1 MKAPRDRALG
11 QVARAF
17 IEGRWKVSVNQ
28 QAIPATVTAPSASQ
42 LGQVAS
48 VRGSRISVGLA
59 RRATP
64 HASRATVGNF
74 MGIRTAR
81 SFLAGVITDV
91 SANSRSV
98 AEEQGH
104 YATAH
109 VDLVGEINDYGT
121 PSAEFRRGVTEYP
134 AIDDPVFEIE
144 ARELQLIFN
153 VAGTSVLDIGSL
165 QQNESIGAY
174 IDVDEMLTKHFAIL
188 GTTGVGKT
196 SAVALTL
203 QALLGKRPE
212 LRIFI
217 LDVHN
222 EYRRCFVDRAQI
234 LNPPNLRLPFWLFSF
249 DELVD
254 VLFSGRPGPD
264 EEIDILSELI
274 PLAKAAY
281 QQNRQQMER
290 AAGKRGEKAIRFT
303 VDTPVPYRVSDLIS
317 LLNERVGKLENRS
330 SRLTYSR
337 LINRIETVID
347 DGRYAFMFENANVGG
362 DTMAD
367 VLAQLFRLRP
377 GEQPMTIM
385 QLAGFPSEVVD
396 AVVSVVCRLAFDF
409 GLWSEG
415 AVPLLFVCEEA
426 HRYAS
431 ADRNVGFAPT
441 RRAISRIAKE
451 GRKYGVYLGL
461 VTQRPAELD
470 PTILSQCSTIFAMR
484 MTNDRD
490 QAILRSAVSDTT
502 ADLLDFLPA
511 LATAEVF
518 AFGEGVALPA
528 RIKLKSLPA
537 HQLPRSEAIANV
549 RDRFGADV
557 DQNFIVSVLDRWRT
571 ATSASKSGLEEAK
584 QEIRQ
589 ANAREAQP
597 QVPAPS
603 IEPDRA
609 AAPKRTLV
617 NRTDLYAAIKGAVPG
632 THGR

>member
-1 MKAPRDRALG
+1 MT
-11 QVARAF
+11 
-17 IEGRWKVSVNQ
+17 VNSESD
-28 QAIPATVTAPSASQ
+28 ASTASSASQ
-42 LGQVAS
+42 LGQVTS
-48 VRGSRISVGLA
+48 VRGSRISVGLF
-59 RRATP
+59 RRASIQS
-64 HASRATVGNF
+64 SRDTVGNF
-74 MGIRTAR
+74 MAIRTAR
-81 SFLAGVITDV
+81 SFLTGVITDV
-91 SANSRSV
+91 SANTRSAV
-98 AEEQGH
+98 EESGH
-104 YATAH
+104 YATAR
-109 VDLVGEINDYGT
+109 VDLVGEIYDHGS

-153 VAGTSVLDIGSL
+153 VAGTSVFDIGSL

-196 SAVALTL
+196 SAVALMLQTL
-203 QALLGKRPE
+203 LAKRPE
-212 LRIFI
+212 LRIFV

-234 LNPPNLRLPFWLFSF
+234 LNPPNLRLPFWLFGF
-249 DELVD
+249 DELID
-254 VLFSGRPGPD
+254 VLFSGRPAPD
-264 EEIDILSELI
+264 EEIDVLSELI
-274 PLAKAAY
+274 PQAKSMY
-281 QQNRQQMER
+281 QQTRQPLER
-290 AAGKRGEKAIRFT
+290 SVGRRGERPIRYT
-303 VDTPVPYRVSDLIS
+303 VDTPVPYRMSDLLS
-317 LLNERVGKLENRS
+317 LLNDRVGKLENRL

-337 LINRIETVID
+337 LLNRVQTVVD
-347 DGRYAFMFENANVGG
+347 DARYAFMFENANVGG

-385 QLAGFPSEVVD
+385 QLAGFPAEVVD

-426 HRYAS
+426 HRYAAS
-431 ADRNVGFAPT
+431 GNVGFAPT
-441 RRAISRIAKE
+441 RRAISRIARE

-470 PTILSQCSTIFAMR
+470 PTILSQCNTIFAMR

-528 RIKLKSLPA
+528 RIKLKALPS

-557 DQNFIVSVLDRWRT
+557 DQNFIASVLDRWRT
-571 ATSASKSGLEEAK
+571 ATSASKLTVDEVK
-584 QEIRQ
+584 QELRQ
-589 ANAREAQP
+589 AHASDTTRP
-597 QVPAPS
+597 
-603 IEPDRA
+603 A
-609 AAPKRTLV
+609 AAPTPVEPAQQPAQQTVQTRPTI
-617 NRTDLYAAIKGAVPG
+617 NRSDVYAAIKASNPG
-632 THGR
+632 GSGR

>member
-1 MKAPRDRALG
+1 MSVDAEASAPAALEAG
-11 QVARAF
+11 
-17 IEGRWKVSVNQ
+17 
-28 QAIPATVTAPSASQ
+28 Q
-42 LGQVAS
+42 LGQVTS
-48 VRGSRISVGLA
+48 VRGSRISVGLV
-59 RRATP
+59 RRATI
-64 HASRATVGNF
+64 ASSRDTVGNF
-74 MGIRTAR
+74 LAIRTAR
-81 SFLAGVITDV
+81 SFLTGVITDV
-91 SANSRSV
+91 SANVRTAV
-98 AEEQGH
+98 EESGH
-104 YATAH
+104 YATAR
-109 VDLVGEINDYGT
+109 VDLVGEIYDYGMPT
-121 PSAEFRRGVTEYP
+121 AEFRRGVTEYP

-153 VAGTSVLDIGSL
+153 VAGTSVFDIGSL
-165 QQNESIGAY
+165 QQNESISAY

-212 LRIFI
+212 LRIFV

-234 LNPPNLRLPFWLFSF
+234 LNPPNLRLPFWLFGF
-249 DELVD
+249 DELID
-254 VLFSGRPGPD
+254 VLFSGRPAPD
-264 EEIDILSELI
+264 EETDVLSELI
-274 PLAKAAY
+274 PLAKSMY
-281 QQNRQQMER
+281 QTSRQSLER
-290 AAGKRGEKAIRFT
+290 GLKKGGERPIRYT
-303 VDTPVPYRVSDLIS
+303 VDTPVPYRMSDLLS
-317 LLNERVGKLENRS
+317 LLNERVGKLENRL

-337 LINRIETVID
+337 LLNRIQTVVD
-347 DGRYAFMFENANVGG
+347 DARYAFMFENANVGG

-426 HRYAS
+426 HRYA
-431 ADRNVGFAPT
+431 AAGNIGFAPT
-441 RRAISRIAKE
+441 RRALSRIARE

-502 ADLLDFLPA
+502 ADLLDFLPS

-557 DQNFIVSVLDRWRT
+557 DQSFIASVLDRWRT
-571 ATSASKSGLEEAK
+571 ATSASKLTVDEVK
-584 QEIRQ
+584 QELRQ
-589 ANAREAQP
+589 AHASDAAR
-597 QVPAPS
+597 VPTAPNQIEPAEPAVQRQPS
-603 IEPDRA
+603 I
-609 AAPKRTLV
+609 
-617 NRTDLYAAIKGAVPG
+617 NRSDVYAAIKASNVGAKA
-632 THGR
+632 R

>member
-1 MKAPRDRALG
+1 MIVNSEADVPVAP
-11 QVARAF
+11 VAPEAM
-17 IEGRWKVSVNQ
+17 
-28 QAIPATVTAPSASQ
+28 Q
-42 LGQVAS
+42 LGQVTS
-48 VRGSRISVGLA
+48 VRGSRISVGLF
-59 RRATP
+59 RRASI
-64 HASRATVGNF
+64 ASSRDTVGNF

-81 SFLAGVITDV
+81 SFLTGVITDV
-91 SANSRSV
+91 SANIRTAV
-98 AEEQGH
+98 EESGH
-104 YATAH
+104 YATAR
-109 VDLVGEINDYGT
+109 VDLVGEIYDCGKPT
-121 PSAEFRRGVTEYP
+121 AEFRRGVSEYP

-153 VAGTSVLDIGSL
+153 VAGTSVFDIGSL
-165 QQNESIGAY
+165 QQNEEICAY

-212 LRIFI
+212 LRIFV

-234 LNPPNLRLPFWLFSF
+234 LNPPNLRLPFWLFGF
-249 DELVD
+249 DELID
-254 VLFSGRPGPD
+254 VLFSGRPAPD
-264 EEIDILSELI
+264 EEADVLSELI
-274 PLAKAAY
+274 PLAKSMY
-281 QQNRQQMER
+281 QQSRQVLER
-290 AAGKRGEKAIRFT
+290 GAKRGDRPIRYT
-303 VDTPVPYRVSDLIS
+303 VDTPVPYRMSDLLS
-317 LLNERVGKLENRS
+317 LLNERVGKLENRL

-337 LINRIETVID
+337 LLNRIQTVVD
-347 DGRYAFMFENANVGG
+347 DARYAFMFENANVGG

-385 QLAGFPSEVVD
+385 QLAGFPAEVVD

-426 HRYAS
+426 HRYA
-431 ADRNVGFAPT
+431 AAGNVGFAPT
-441 RRAISRIAKE
+441 RRAISRIARE

-490 QAILRSAVSDTT
+490 QAILRSALSDTT

-557 DQNFIVSVLDRWRT
+557 DQSFIASVLDRWRT
-571 ATSASKSGLEEAK
+571 ATSASKLTVDEVKQELRQAHATEISRVPVAPGPAEPGEEAVEK
-584 QEIRQ
+584 R
-589 ANAREAQP
+589 
-597 QVPAPS
+597 PA
-603 IEPDRA
+603 INRA
-609 AAPKRTLV
+609 DV
-617 NRTDLYAAIKGAVPG
+617 YAAIKASNPGA
-632 THGR
+632 HGR

>member
-1 MKAPRDRALG
+1 MIVDSEADAPLAPPSE
-11 QVARAF
+11 AR
-17 IEGRWKVSVNQ
+17 
-28 QAIPATVTAPSASQ
+28 Q
-42 LGQVAS
+42 LGQVTS
-48 VRGSRISVGLA
+48 VRGSRISVGLS
-59 RRATP
+59 RRATIQS
-64 HASRATVGNF
+64 SRDTVGNF
-74 MGIRTAR
+74 MAIRTAK
-81 SFLAGVITDV
+81 SFLTGVITDV
-91 SANSRSV
+91 SANTRSAV
-98 AEEQGH
+98 DESGH
-104 YATAH
+104 YATAR
-109 VDLVGEINDYGT
+109 VDLVGEISDYGM

-153 VAGTSVLDIGSL
+153 VAGTSVFDIGSL
-165 QQNESIGAY
+165 QQNEEIAAY

-212 LRIFI
+212 LRIFV

-234 LNPPNLRLPFWLFSF
+234 LNPPNLRLPFWLFGF
-249 DELVD
+249 DELID
-254 VLFSGRPGPD
+254 VLFSGRPAPD
-264 EEIDILSELI
+264 EEADVLSELI
-274 PLAKAAY
+274 PLAKSMY
-281 QQNRQQMER
+281 QMSRQSLER
-290 AAGKRGEKAIRFT
+290 GLKKGGERPIRYT
-303 VDTPVPYRVSDLIS
+303 VDTPVPYRMSDLLS
-317 LLNERVGKLENRS
+317 LLNERVGKLENRL

-337 LINRIETVID
+337 LLNRVQTVVD
-347 DGRYAFMFENANVGG
+347 DARYAFMFENANVGG

-426 HRYAS
+426 HRYA
-431 ADRNVGFAPT
+431 AAGNIGFAPT
-441 RRAISRIAKE
+441 RRAISRIARE

-490 QAILRSAVSDTT
+490 QAILRSALSDTT

-528 RIKLKSLPA
+528 RIKLKTLPA
-537 HQLPRSEAIANV
+537 QQLPRSEAIANV

-557 DQNFIVSVLDRWRT
+557 DQSFIASVLDRWRT
-571 ATSASKSGLEEAK
+571 ATSASKLTVDEVK
-584 QEIRQ
+584 QELRQ
-589 ANAREAQP
+589 AHATDMARGPTAANQAE
-597 QVPAPS
+597 PAEPTVQRQPS
-603 IEPDRA
+603 I
-609 AAPKRTLV
+609 
-617 NRTDLYAAIKGAVPG
+617 NRSDVYAAIKASNVGVK
-632 THGR
+632 TR

>member
-1 MKAPRDRALG
+1 MIADSEASAPA
-11 QVARAF
+11 
-17 IEGRWKVSVNQ
+17 
-28 QAIPATVTAPSASQ
+28 QAPAPEAAQ
-42 LGQVAS
+42 LGQVTS
-48 VRGSRISVGLA
+48 VRGSRISVGLF
-59 RRATP
+59 RRASI
-64 HASRATVGNF
+64 ASSRDTVGNF

-81 SFLAGVITDV
+81 SFLTGVITDV
-91 SANSRSV
+91 SANVRSAV
-98 AEEQGH
+98 EESGH
-104 YATAH
+104 YATAR
-109 VDLVGEINDYGT
+109 VDLVGEIYDCGLPT
-121 PSAEFRRGVTEYP
+121 AEFRRGVSEYP

-153 VAGTSVLDIGSL
+153 VAGTSVFDIGSL
-165 QQNESIGAY
+165 QQNEAIGAY

-212 LRIFI
+212 LRIFV

-222 EYRRCFVDRAQI
+222 EYRRCFLDRAQI
-234 LNPPNLRLPFWLFSF
+234 LNPPNLRLPFWLFGF
-249 DELVD
+249 DELID
-254 VLFSGRPGPD
+254 VLFSGRPAPD
-264 EEIDILSELI
+264 EETDVLSELI
-274 PLAKAAY
+274 PLAKSMY
-281 QQNRQQMER
+281 QMSRQSLER
-290 AAGKRGEKAIRFT
+290 GLKKGGERPIRYT
-303 VDTPVPYRVSDLIS
+303 VDTPVPYRMSDLLS
-317 LLNERVGKLENRS
+317 LLNERVGKLENRL

-337 LINRIETVID
+337 LLNRIQTVVD
-347 DGRYAFMFENANVGG
+347 DARYAFMFENANVGG

-385 QLAGFPSEVVD
+385 QLAGFPAEVVD

-426 HRYAS
+426 HRYA
-431 ADRNVGFAPT
+431 AAGNIGFAPT
-441 RRAISRIAKE
+441 RRALSRIARE

-502 ADLLDFLPA
+502 ADLLDFLPS

-528 RIKLKSLPA
+528 RIKLKALPA
-537 HQLPRSEAIANV
+537 HQLPRSEAIASV

-557 DQNFIVSVLDRWRT
+557 DQSFIASVLDRWRT
-571 ATSASKSGLEEAK
+571 ATSASKLTVDEVK
-584 QEIRQ
+584 QELRQ
-589 ANAREAQP
+589 AHASDMARTPTAPNLPEASE
-597 QVPAPS
+597 PAVQRQPS
-603 IEPDRA
+603 I
-609 AAPKRTLV
+609 
-617 NRTDLYAAIKGAVPG
+617 NRSDVYAAIKASNAGVKA
-632 THGR
+632 R